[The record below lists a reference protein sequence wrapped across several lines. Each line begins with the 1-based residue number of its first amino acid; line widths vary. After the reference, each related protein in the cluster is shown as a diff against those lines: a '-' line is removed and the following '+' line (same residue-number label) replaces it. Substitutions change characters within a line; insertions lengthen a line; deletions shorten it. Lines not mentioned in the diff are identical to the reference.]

1 MRILSPNSGPGFI
14 RGGEDP
20 LIRGQGQ
27 GWGPLFL
34 PCSQVLLTYHTIH
47 TIPYSTRPALSRAA
61 LEPLDLSLLLLVRG
75 RVELQRGGPRRR
87 EAPRAVGGEVGVGHD
102 AQVEAAHSAERD
114 VGLARSEEFLCATW
128 KAGWVTSGRR
138 ASGRRARSSRGRMRA
153 PFSKMC
159 ISSLSVA
166 PDTRWTVHAY
176 LRGARHGLRL
186 AGGCVRLEDGQV
198 THAGSSGNCVR
209 T

>member
-1 MRILSPNSGPGFI
+1 LYLKWRRIRTVST
-14 RGGEDP
+14 
-20 LIRGQGQ
+20 
-27 GWGPLFL
+27 
-34 PCSQVLLTYHTIH
+34 VLLGARARAGVHFFSPAHEYNLLSSNHTIH

>member
-1 MRILSPNSGPGFI
+1 MQL
-14 RGGEDP
+14 
-20 LIRGQGQ
+20 
-27 GWGPLFL
+27 
-34 PCSQVLLTYHTIH
+34 
-47 TIPYSTRPALSRAA
+47 
-61 LEPLDLSLLLLVRG
+61 
-75 RVELQRGGPRRR
+75 
-87 EAPRAVGGEVGVGHD
+87 
-102 AQVEAAHSAERD
+102 VEAAHSAERD

>member
-1 MRILSPNSGPGFI
+1 MVYSP
-14 RGGEDP
+14 
-20 LIRGQGQ
+20 IRGQGQ

-34 PCSQVLLTYHTIH
+34 PCSRVLLTYHTIH
-47 TIPYSTRPALSRAA
+47 TIPYSTRPALSRTA
-61 LEPLDLSLLLLVRG
+61 LKPLDLSLLLLVRG

-102 AQVEAAHSAERD
+102 AKVEAAHSAERD

-176 LRGARHGLRL
+176 LRGARHGCVWLGVASGWRTGRSL
-186 AGGCVRLEDGQV
+186 TPAVAGTACARSR
-198 THAGSSGNCVR
+198 HHPR
-209 T
+209 

>member
-1 MRILSPNSGPGFI
+1 MVHGAPRCMEVLKIIKLGARARAGVHFFSHAHEYNLLSSN
-14 RGGEDP
+14 
-20 LIRGQGQ
+20 
-27 GWGPLFL
+27 
-34 PCSQVLLTYHTIH
+34 H

-75 RVELQRGGPRRR
+75 RVELQRGGPL
-87 EAPRAVGGEVGVGHD
+87 VGVPDQVHGRLM
-102 AQVEAAHSAERD
+102 QLVEAAHSAERD
-114 VGLARSEEFLCATW
+114 VGLALSEEFLCATW
-128 KAGWVTSGRR
+128 KAGWG
-138 ASGRRARSSRGRMRA
+138 AISGRRARSSRGRMRA

-176 LRGARHGLRL
+176 LRGARHGLRV

-198 THAGSSGNCVR
+198 THAGSSACAR
-209 T
+209 SRHHPR

>member
-1 MRILSPNSGPGFI
+1 MGSEPWVKWP
-14 RGGEDP
+14 P
-20 LIRGQGQ
+20 LIIRRQGL

-34 PCSQVLLTYHTIH
+34 PCSRVLLTYHTIH

-61 LEPLDLSLLLLVRG
+61 LEPLDLSLLLLVRV
-75 RVELQRGGPRRR
+75 RVELQRGGRL
-87 EAPRAVGGEVGVGHD
+87 VGVPD
-102 AQVEAAHSAERD
+102 QVHGRLMQLGEAAHSAERD
-114 VGLARSEEFLCATW
+114 VGLALSEEFLCATW

-198 THAGSSGNCVR
+198 THAGSSGNCGR

>member
-1 MRILSPNSGPGFI
+1 MKSSQLH
-14 RGGEDP
+14 
-20 LIRGQGQ
+20 IRGQGR